1 MKTEV
6 SIVCTPVASSN
17 KEALQTAQSK
27 ALLSPSLLPPR
38 ITSWPT
44 CRSDGQ
50 RKVEAL
56 MSAITTRRQLPSQ
69 CKVDSVVVDKA
80 VRNMNTRG

>member
-27 ALLSPSLLPPR
+27 ASLSLSRLPPL

-44 CRSDGQ
+44 CQDDGQ
-50 RKVEAL
+50 
-56 MSAITTRRQLPSQ
+56 
-69 CKVDSVVVDKA
+69 
-80 VRNMNTRG
+80 